1 MLVCLMLFDFDYEI
15 KLICLKLLWFAFSV
29 FLSVNSVLIAEVLS
43 ILSVAP
49 KRTVFISILLFGNFG
64 IF

>member
-43 ILSVAP
+43 ILSVAS
-49 KRTVFISILLFGNFG
+49 KRTIFISILLFGNFG